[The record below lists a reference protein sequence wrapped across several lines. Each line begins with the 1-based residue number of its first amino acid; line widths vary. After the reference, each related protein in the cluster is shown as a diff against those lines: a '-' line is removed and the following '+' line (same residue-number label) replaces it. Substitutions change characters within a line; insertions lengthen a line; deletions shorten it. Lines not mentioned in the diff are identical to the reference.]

1 MGRLGGSGT
10 NVEQTVQQG
19 NRLKWKSTR
28 LLSHKQGKSLHING

>member
-10 NVEQTVQQG
+10 HVGQTVQQG
-19 NRLKWKSTR
+19 NRLKCISTR